1 MTWQSIDHLN
11 LLWML
16 PAVAALFL
24 FAAHRRR
31 ILLHRLA
38 HPTRQA
44 ILAQTAPGHARLTA
58 AILLI
63 LTLAA
68 MAIALARPAW
78 NKTTQPFQ
86 ARGRDV
92 VFVLDIS
99 RSMLAAH
106 RGTTRLEEAKF
117 AIQEC
122 LQSIRGDRVAL
133 VIFAGNAKVACP
145 LTHDTAFFLSRL
157 NDVDHR
163 SVTFGGTMLGDAI
176 RLVCNAVF
184 KGTSDLY
191 RDVIVITDGEDMQSN
206 PIQAAEQLAAYN
218 ARLIAVGMGD
228 ATPTPLVIQ
237 NPDGTTEAITDNGKP
252 VMTRLDADT
261 LRKMTAATPGGLL
274 IPVPS
279 DTLLNLNDIYARY
292 IQLQEKKDFGT
303 RSIVTYEEKFQL
315 FALLAAALLLTARLL
330 PRRRRRPAP
339 QTLAL
344 LAVLLCLQPALAQ
357 STAPSIPPAEP
368 PANTAPQPIAPD
380 DLIRQASQLLQQN
393 QPQQA
398 EKLLEQAL
406 AIAPDNP
413 YANFN
418 RAVAHFRQ
426 DRLTDAL
433 AAFQR
438 TLQLA
443 QAQPKPDPTLIL
455 NARLAIAET
464 AHQLAKTQNDTPEHL
479 EQALQNARLAVDSF
493 QDALHDNPQRRQTKA
508 DLETAKLN
516 FKTLRQRQKQLQQ
529 QQQQHS
535 DQQKQ
540 QDKKNDDQQQQQPQQ
555 SQKQQDQQN
564 DAQKQQEQQNDDQK
578 QQEQQSDAQK
588 QQEQQNDDQKQQD
601 QQNGNQQALK
611 NLEQQQRQAAKD
623 LQNQQ
628 KSDGELKQQQ
638 QQLEQQTQ
646 QTLKQQPDNPFL
658 RQSLAKQQE
667 AQQKLDQNDR
677 QQAQKAQKEA
687 ADLTRMAQ
695 RQPPKQPEQPPQPE
709 PPTQP
714 DEQPPKPE
722 QPQPL
727 QDARSL
733 DAINQENLNRQNR
746 RQHRFSVPG
755 PRAQD
760 W

>member
-1 MTWQSIDHLN
+1 MTWQSIDYLN
-11 LLWML
+11 LLWLL
-16 PAVAALFL
+16 PAVAAFFL

-31 ILLHRLA
+31 VLLSRLA

-44 ILAQTAPGHARLTA
+44 ILTQTAPSHARLA
-58 AILLI
+58 SAILLI

-86 ARGRDV
+86 SRGRDV

-237 NPDGTTEAITDNGKP
+237 NPDGTTETITDNGKP

-315 FALLAAALLLTARLL
+315 FALLAAALLLAARLL
-330 PRRRRRPAP
+330 PRRRRLPAP

-344 LAVLLCLQPALAQ
+344 LAALLSLQPALAQ
-357 STAPSIPPAEP
+357 STAPSVPTTTP
-368 PANTAPQPIAPD
+368 PANTTSPD
-380 DLIRQASQLLQQN
+380 DLIRQASRLLQQN

-398 EKLLEQAL
+398 DKLLEQAL

-418 RAVAHFRQ
+418 CAVAHFRQ

-443 QAQPKPDPTLIL
+443 QAQPKPDPALIL
-455 NARLAIAET
+455 NTRLAIAET
-464 AHQLAKTQNDTPEHL
+464 AHQLAKPQNDHDTSNSPEHL
-479 EQALQNARLAVDSF
+479 EQAIQNARLAVNAF
-493 QDALHDNPQRRQTKA
+493 QDALHDNPQRRQTKD

-516 FKTLRQRQKQLQQ
+516 FKTLRQLQKQLQQ
-529 QQQQHS
+529 QQQQQQQS

-540 QDKKNDDQQQQQPQQ
+540 QDQKDAQQKDQQ
-555 SQKQQDQQN
+555 SAEQKD
-564 DAQKQQEQQNDDQK
+564 
-578 QQEQQSDAQK
+578 QQSDEQK
-588 QQEQQNDDQKQQD
+588 DQ
-601 QQNGNQQALK
+601 
-611 NLEQQQRQAAKD
+611 
-623 LQNQQ
+623 
-628 KSDGELKQQQ
+628 
-638 QQLEQQTQ
+638 
-646 QTLKQQPDNPFL
+646 
-658 RQSLAKQQE
+658 
-667 AQQKLDQNDR
+667 
-677 QQAQKAQKEA
+677 
-687 ADLTRMAQ
+687 
-695 RQPPKQPEQPPQPE
+695 
-709 PPTQP
+709 
-714 DEQPPKPE
+714 
-722 QPQPL
+722 
-727 QDARSL
+727 
-733 DAINQENLNRQNR
+733 
-746 RQHRFSVPG
+746 
-755 PRAQD
+755 
-760 W
+760 

>member
-1 MTWQSIDHLN
+1 MTWQSIDYLN
-11 LLWML
+11 LLWLL
-16 PAVAALFL
+16 PAVAAFFL

-31 ILLHRLA
+31 VLLSRLA

-44 ILAQTAPGHARLTA
+44 ILTQTAPSHARLA
-58 AILLI
+58 SAILLI

-86 ARGRDV
+86 SRGRDV

-237 NPDGTTEAITDNGKP
+237 NAAATTETITDNGKP

-315 FALLAAALLLTARLL
+315 FALLAAALLLAARLL
-330 PRRRRRPAP
+330 PRRRRLPAP

-344 LAVLLCLQPALAQ
+344 LAALLSLQPALAQ
-357 STAPSIPPAEP
+357 STAPSVPTTTP
-368 PANTAPQPIAPD
+368 PANTTSPD
-380 DLIRQASQLLQQN
+380 DLIRQASRLLQHN

-398 EKLLEQAL
+398 DKLLEQAL
-406 AIAPDNP
+406 AIVPDNP

-418 RAVAHFRQ
+418 CAVAHFRQ

-443 QAQPKPDPTLIL
+443 QAQPKPDPALIL
-455 NARLAIAET
+455 NTRLAIAET
-464 AHQLAKTQNDTPEHL
+464 AHQLAKPQNDHDTSNSPEHL
-479 EQALQNARLAVDSF
+479 EQAIQNARLAVNAF
-493 QDALHDNPQRRQTKA
+493 QDALHDNPQRRQTKD

-516 FKTLRQRQKQLQQ
+516 FKTLRQLQKQLQQ
-529 QQQQHS
+529 QQQQQQQS

-540 QDKKNDDQQQQQPQQ
+540 QDQKDAEQKDQQSAQQKDQQ
-555 SQKQQDQQN
+555 SAEQKDQQS
-564 DAQKQQEQQNDDQK
+564 AEQKD
-578 QQEQQSDAQK
+578 QQSAQQK
-588 QQEQQNDDQKQQD
+588 DQ
-601 QQNGNQQALK
+601 QQALK

-628 KSDGELKQQQ
+628 KSDDELKQQQ

-646 QTLKQQPDNPFL
+646 QTLNQQPDNQFL

-695 RQPPKQPEQPPQPE
+695 RQPPKEPETPQQPETPP
-709 PPTQP
+709 P
-714 DEQPPKPE
+714 DEQPAQPE
-722 QPQPL
+722 LPQPQSL

-746 RQHRFSVPG
+746 RQHRFSVPS